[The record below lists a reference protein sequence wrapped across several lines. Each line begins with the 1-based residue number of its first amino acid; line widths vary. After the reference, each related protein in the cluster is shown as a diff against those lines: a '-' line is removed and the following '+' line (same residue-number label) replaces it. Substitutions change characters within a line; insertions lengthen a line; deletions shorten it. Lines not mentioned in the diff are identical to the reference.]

1 METHKVNHLFTREQI
16 EQVVIDVTEIAIMA
30 IIVCQFL

>member
-1 METHKVNHLFTREQI
+1 METHKVNHLFTKKQI
-16 EQVVIDVTEIAIMA
+16 EQAVIDITEIAIMA